1 MRIRWGCKKVV
12 AMTMVALMLPWSSFV
27 YGTNVEAASN
37 EAVALASPND
47 ASSVQKP
54 SG

>member
-1 MRIRWGCKKVV
+1 MKIRRVYKKVI

-37 EAVALASPND
+37 EAAALASPND
-47 ASSVQKP
+47 A
-54 SG
+54 